1 MTTSRHNR
9 VPLTIVAVASI
20 LVFGFGRL
28 SADETGD
35 KAIVNPSANAKFG
48 AVPNAPKCFTVAVEK
63 GDPSKEASV
72 ILAKFAPGCVA
83 PWHWHTPTETVMVV
97 SGSLEVQMKSDN
109 AFVAHHG
116 DFVDMAPRHVHRA
129 TCQGAAPCLVFI
141 SSNAA
146 FDIHWVD
153 AGGKEIPIEAA
164 LKSDKPERT
173 KTSHSTSN
181 TAARNA
187 AR

>member
-1 MTTSRHNR
+1 MR
-9 VPLTIVAVASI
+9 VSKHARVLLTILAAAGI
-20 LVFGFGRL
+20 LIFGFGRL
-28 SADETGD
+28 FAEDTGD
-35 KAIVNPSANAKFG
+35 KATVNPAASAKFG

-63 GDPSKEASV
+63 GDPSKDASV

-97 SGSLEVQMKSDN
+97 SGSLQVQMKGDK

-129 TCQGAAPCLVFI
+129 TCEGAAQCLVFI

-153 AGGKEIPIEAA
+153 AAGKEIPIEAA
-164 LKSDKPERT
+164 LKSDKAQGHKNKP
-173 KTSHSTSN
+173 
-181 TAARNA
+181 
-187 AR
+187 

>member
-1 MTTSRHNR
+1 MTASRRAR
-9 VPLTIVAVASI
+9 VFLTIVAAAST

-28 SADETGD
+28 SAEDTGD
-35 KAIVNPSANAKFG
+35 KAIVNPAANAKFG
-48 AVPNAPKCFTVAVEK
+48 AVPNAPECFTVAVEK
-63 GDPSKEASV
+63 GDPSKDASV

-97 SGSLEVQMKSDN
+97 SGSLQVQMKGDK
-109 AFVAHHG
+109 AFVAHRG

-129 TCQGAAPCLVFI
+129 TCQVAAQCLVFI

-153 AGGKEIPIEAA
+153 ADGKEIPLEAA
-164 LKSDKPERT
+164 LKSAKAPAH
-173 KTSHSTSN
+173 KN
-181 TAARNA
+181 NP
-187 AR
+187 

>member
-1 MTTSRHNR
+1 MTTSKHAR
-9 VPLTIVAVASI
+9 VCLMIVAAANM
-20 LVFGFGRL
+20 LVFGLPRL
-28 SADETGD
+28 SAQETGD
-35 KAIVNPSANAKFG
+35 KAIVNSAATAKFG

-83 PWHWHTPTETVMVV
+83 PWHWHTPSETVMVV
-97 SGSLEVQMKSDN
+97 SGSLEVQMKGDKT
-109 AFVAHHG
+109 FMAHHG

-129 TCQGAAPCLVFI
+129 TCQGAAACLVFI

-153 AGGKEIPIEAA
+153 ADGKEIPIEAA
-164 LKSDKPERT
+164 LKNGR
-173 KTSHSTSN
+173 
-181 TAARNA
+181 ARGQQK
-187 AR
+187 RE